1 MRFRRREDDSNGDP
15 ADDRADDRA
24 GQAPGDAGPTGPY
37 DLAELTDRAE
47 LADLGSDDERID
59 LGGLLVVPFEGSE
72 LQLQVDEQ
80 SGTVLAALMVGPTGA
95 VELAAFAAA
104 RSGDLWTDV
113 RREIAADVTQ
123 RGGTATEQQGP
134 FGPELA
140 CLVPV
145 VLPDGQQLTQPSR
158 VVGVEGPR
166 WLLRATLLGE
176 PAVEPEQ
183 AVVFEDAIRTV
194 VVRRGTEAMAPGEP
208 LPLKL
213 PPDAQRLG

>member
-1 MRFRRREDDSNGDP
+1 MRFRRREDESTGDP
-15 ADDRADDRA
+15 ADDPADHRADDWADER
-24 GQAPGDAGPTGPY
+24 APGDVRAAGPY
-37 DLAELTDRAE
+37 DLAD
-47 LADLGSDDERID
+47 LADLADAGPDYDRID

-166 WLLRATLLGE
+166 WLL
-176 PAVEPEQ
+176 
-183 AVVFEDAIRTV
+183 
-194 VVRRGTEAMAPGEP
+194 
-208 LPLKL
+208 
-213 PPDAQRLG
+213 